1 MADDGKRRWT
11 GKGVGAGKG
20 SAGRTAKKKT
30 PAYNARTESSKRWI
44 ERQLSDPYVRQA
56 QSDGF
61 RSRAAYKL
69 IELQDRFDII
79 QKGDCVVDL
88 GAAPGGWV
96 QVAQKLGAKTVVGID
111 LLDVE
116 PIVGAVLLKGDV
128 ADDAIMDELT
138 GHLGGKADVVL
149 SDMAANTTG
158 HRQTD
163 HLRTVALVEL
173 AIAFALETLKPGG
186 NFCSK
191 VFQGGTSPDLLTNLK
206 KNFESVSHAK
216 PPASR
221 THSPEIYVVAKGFR
235 G

>member
-88 GAAPGGWV
+88 GAAPGGWG
-96 QVAQKLGAKTVVGID
+96 QVA
-111 LLDVE
+111 
-116 PIVGAVLLKGDV
+116 
-128 ADDAIMDELT
+128 
-138 GHLGGKADVVL
+138 
-149 SDMAANTTG
+149 
-158 HRQTD
+158 
-163 HLRTVALVEL
+163 
-173 AIAFALETLKPGG
+173 
-186 NFCSK
+186 
-191 VFQGGTSPDLLTNLK
+191 
-206 KNFESVSHAK
+206 
-216 PPASR
+216 
-221 THSPEIYVVAKGFR
+221 
-235 G
+235 